1 MTDFYMNY
9 LDLCKEKNL
18 QPVSNEAAKLWGV
31 SKAAI
36 SGWKNK
42 DSMPSSDAM
51 FKMMQYFNIAVPVLE
66 NREMFL
72 ENHACYI
79 MIEGRVNGKRAIQM
93 CLDIFHINN
102 EMLGYTIKNTILS
115 LEPEGT
121 IIVRP
126 ATLEEIE
133 DFTTPVDEDE
143 VPMENRYKTV
153 SQAEAHRIFREK
165 TGQFIALR

>member
-18 QPVSNEAAKLWGV
+18 QPVSDEAAKLWGV

-42 DSMPSSDAM
+42 DSMPSQDAM

-66 NREMFL
+66 SREMFL
-72 ENHACYI
+72 ENHACYM
-79 MIEGRVNGKRAIQM
+79 MIEGKINGKTAVQY
-93 CLDIFHINN
+93 CVDIFHTDI
-102 EMLGYTIKNTILS
+102 EWWGYTLKNTMLS

-121 IIVRP
+121 MAIRP
-126 ATLEEIE
+126 ATPEEI
-133 DFTTPVDEDE
+133 DEWTKE
-143 VPMENRYKTV
+143 PGEEEKEPIYKVV

-165 TGQFIALR
+165 TGQFIGLGR